1 VKRRSPFILL
11 LLAASLG
18 PLEAS
23 QQSPQSPQSQDPP
36 PKTRADDEP
45 PRLKPLPPEQS
56 TSLSPT
62 ILDRSSATVSVITGP
77 DLQMLGVRTLTDALR
92 IIPGLEIQKIST
104 TESGVSVRG
113 YSGPSSARQG
123 ILGLIDGRQV
133 YNEFFGG
140 VWWESL
146 PITLDGIKAIEVI
159 RGPSSFLYGPNAM
172 YGLVN
177 IVTKSP
183 LDYDEGSTT
192 HHDVFVT
199 MAAGSYASNLETL
212 TVVKREGDSGL
223 KATIAHDDM
232 DQFDGHRDTKNNLFA
247 DLRFRTKLDEHQQ
260 LELSAGASQNKFDVF
275 FPRIYLDPTTP
286 LAPATYTTHAREYF
300 LKANYSFCEQLRV
313 QASWTRFTADGQPD
327 FVYMP
332 FSLLLDTADLDAQYV
347 FTPFDANRV
356 TLGAGYRYTTF
367 ATRDSDVSDGRH
379 ATGLGWFFFQDEI
392 TVARE
397 LFFTAGARID
407 DHSVSGVSIS
417 PRVALVWEFVP
428 PTIRMV
434 DGVAVSEP
442 GQSIRATASYGFR
455 DPSLRD
461 LWFDMQINPAGQP
474 LPPQPGLPRVVGNR
488 DLKPEEIRSF
498 EAGYW
503 GRPTARLQAECSVFY
518 NLTDHLFAFQE
529 NLNPATGLP
538 DGTASR
544 HNVSNEETY
553 GVEVNVEYQ
562 LTGEVFT
569 FGNYAYEIR
578 RNRQTHDRIHDAP
591 RNKANA
597 GVRVIN
603 EKGLSG
609 MLWMNFFDRVD
620 FTDKNTGL
628 SLGSVP
634 SYALLNAKVWYPIRL
649 GNADGKL
656 FLQAFNLL
664 DNVHREY
671 IQSKTY
677 GLMALA
683 GVEIAW

>member
-1 VKRRSPFILL
+1 LTVTRRSPFIIL

-18 PLEAS
+18 PLEAF
-23 QQSPQSPQSQDPP
+23 QQSQDPP
-36 PKTRADDEP
+36 PKAHADEEP
-45 PRLKPLPPEQS
+45 PRLKPLPQEQS

-92 IIPGLEIQKIST
+92 IIPGMEIQKISA

-146 PITLDGIKAIEVI
+146 PVTLDGVKAIEVI

-183 LDYDEGSTT
+183 LDYDDGATA
-192 HHDVFVT
+192 HHDVFLT

-212 TVVKREGDSGL
+212 TYVKREGDSGL

-247 DLRFRTKLDEHQQ
+247 DLRFRTKLDETQQ
-260 LELSAGASQNKFDVF
+260 LELSGGASQKKFDVF
-275 FPRIYLDPTTP
+275 FPRIFLDPSNS
-286 LAPATYTTHAREYF
+286 LVAATYTTQAHEYY
-300 LKANYSFCEQLRV
+300 LKANYSLCEQLRV

-327 FVYMP
+327 LVYMP
-332 FSLLLDTADLDAQYV
+332 FSLLLDTADLDVQYV
-347 FTPFDANRV
+347 FTPLDANRV

-367 ATRDSDVSDGRH
+367 ATNDFDVSDGRH

-392 TVARE
+392 TIARE

-407 DHSVSGVSIS
+407 DHSVSGVSVS

-434 DGVAVSEP
+434 DGIAISEP
-442 GQSIRATASYGFR
+442 GQSVRVTASYGFR

-461 LWFDMQINPAGQP
+461 LWFDMQIDPSGTNP
-474 LPPQPGLPRVVGNR
+474 PPQPGQPRVVGNKE
-488 DLKPEEIRSF
+488 LKPEEIRSF
-498 EAGYW
+498 EIGYW
-503 GRPTARLQAECSVFY
+503 GRPTTRLQAECSVFY

-529 NLNPATGLP
+529 NLDPAGIFN
-538 DGTASR
+538 GTVSR
-544 HNVSNEETY
+544 HNVNNEETY
-553 GVEVNVEYQ
+553 GVEFNVEYQ
-562 LTGEVFT
+562 LTGEVST

-578 RNRQTHDRIHDAP
+578 GNRQTHDRIHDAP
-591 RNKANA
+591 MHKANA
-597 GVRVIN
+597 GVRIIN

-609 MLWMNFFDRVD
+609 MLWMNYFDRVE
-620 FTDKNTGL
+620 FTDKNTTKP
-628 SLGSVP
+628 LGSVS

-671 IQSKTY
+671 IDSESY
-677 GLMALA
+677 GLLALA